1 MTATPTGGGA
11 LGLLADVG
19 QLALVWLMIPFGILL
34 VGLPVVLVIRGLA
47 ELGQLLFG

>member
-34 VGLPVVLVIRGLA
+34 VGLPVGYFVARALRKS
-47 ELGQLLFG
+47 